1 MTAPTE
7 PKEEPLVSGL
17 TRFELLDVFR
27 HMALARAAEERLE
40 ILFKQG
46 HIKGGL
52 YRSLGQEGC
61 AVGAAFALDRRT
73 DGSGDIVG
81 PTIRATGAVFLM
93 GGTPLQFFRQ
103 YLARATGP
111 TRGREANVHWCD
123 FRRGLVGPVS
133 PLGTMVE
140 VMAGITLAFKITG
153 QPRVGMVF
161 YGDGASSTGAWHEG
175 FNFAAVQAC
184 PMVLAFEANRW
195 AFSTPT
201 YKQSRLESFTEKA
214 AGYGVAG
221 ESVDGNDVLAVIE
234 ASRRAVER
242 ARSGE
247 GVTLLEMR
255 TYRRRGH
262 AQHDPQDYVP
272 PEEIEAWESN
282 DPIDRFGARITREGW
297 IESSELDAITAEAE
311 ALCKTAAEQAV
322 EEPSPEAEEALERV
336 YTDLTTPPPWTRLAH
351 QDPRPVPEST
361 A

>member
-1 MTAPTE
+1 MSGSDSSAE
-7 PKEEPLVSGL
+7 PQLAAGL
-17 TRFELLDVFR
+17 TRAQLLEVYQY
-27 HMALARAAEERLE
+27 MVLARAAEERLE

-46 HIKGGL
+46 HVKGGL
-52 YRSLGQEGC
+52 YRSLGQEAC
-61 AVGAAFALDRRT
+61 AVGAAYPLLRRD

-93 GGTPLQFFRQ
+93 GGTPLQYFRQ

-140 VMAGITLAFKITG
+140 VMAGITLAFKTTG

-175 FNFAAVQAC
+175 FNFAAVQRC

-201 YKQSRLESFTEKA
+201 SMQSRLESFTEKA
-214 AGYGVAG
+214 AGYGVAA
-221 ESVDGNDVLAVIE
+221 ESVDGNDVLEVIE
-234 ASRRAVER
+234 ASQRAVAR

-262 AQHDPQDYVP
+262 AQHDAQDYVP
-272 PEEIEAWESN
+272 AEEVAAWEKK
-282 DPIDRFGARITREGW
+282 DPLTRFRQRILSAAWGTE
-297 IESSELDAITAEAE
+297 SELDAIVAESE
-311 ALCKTAAEQAV
+311 ALCAEAAEVAV
-322 EEPSPEAEEALERV
+322 GDPVPDGAEALERV
-336 YTDLTTPPPWTRLAH
+336 YSSVGTPAPWTRIIPPTPQRA
-351 QDPRPVPEST
+351 
-361 A
+361 